1 MTVSK
6 LVGPWLIRD
15 QNRVLLTS
23 RQEFNQKMTTTQHQE
38 MINKIYQLVDSHYQ
52 DEPNDVLIDELCD
65 AFEDIMG
72 HVTV

>member
-1 MTVSK
+1 MT
-6 LVGPWLIRD
+6 
-15 QNRVLLTS
+15 Q
-23 RQEFNQKMTTTQHQE
+23 TQHQE

-72 HVTV
+72 PVTV

>member
-72 HVTV
+72 PVTV